1 MYLRKALVLFVCLS
15 GISLGEQGN
24 RLIIVTDGIK
34 QTIGSQQEYEDIDL
48 LNARR
53 RSSGL
58 RPLIVSE
65 KLMNVARKWAMT
77 QAKNRRMYHSG
88 WGYRENVAVHSS
100 GSAQVFD
107 RMWHNSSGHRHNRM
121 NSSIRYVGVGI
132 VRSSG
137 GTLYATEIFST
148 KP

>member
-24 RLIIVTDGIK
+24 RLIIVKDGIK
-34 QTIGSQQEYEDIDL
+34 QTIGSQQEYEDIDR

-65 KLMNVARKWAMT
+65 KLMNVARKLSLI
-77 QAKNRRMYHSG
+77 H
-88 WGYRENVAVHSS
+88 
-100 GSAQVFD
+100 
-107 RMWHNSSGHRHNRM
+107 
-121 NSSIRYVGVGI
+121 I
-132 VRSSG
+132 
-137 GTLYATEIFST
+137 
-148 KP
+148 

>member
-15 GISLGEQGN
+15 GISLGEGN
-24 RLIIVTDGIK
+24 RLIIVKDGIK
-34 QTIGSQQEYEDIDL
+34 QTIGSWEEYRDVDL

-65 KLMNVARKWAMT
+65 KLMNVARKWSMT

-88 WGYRENVAVHSS
+88 WGYRENVAVHSN
-100 GSAQVFD
+100 GSAAVFD
-107 RMWHNSSGHRHNRM
+107 GMWHRSSGHRHNRM